1 MKNTTRKIIINIIKL
16 KKVKDFLIEE
26 LLFAALN
33 LTILISFDFILVIIY
48 LKNFLQNFSDF
59 QKLLFL

>member
-33 LTILISFDFILVIIY
+33 LTILISFGFILVLY
-48 LKNFLQNFSDF
+48 SC
-59 QKLLFL
+59 